1 MELEINENTR
11 KGKITII
18 DDTKAELTIE
28 AKESDVIDINNLK
41 GLSFT
46 IDKDNKIEHVNTH
59 EVIDMSK
66 EPLKNDSSWLI
77 KEVPYS
83 EPSEAEKK
91 LLEGTKTAK
100 ELIEEE
106 QNFTSES
113 KAEENKELTYE
124 EKLEQ
129 YRRDYITKVKVIALY
144 KCKFN
149 PVANPSEFSQ
159 TEKQRVIDKMGKII
173 KNYNDDEV
181 TEEFNTIINGMLL
194 DAKTNYEKLPVMK
207 K

>member
-28 AKESDVIDINNLK
+28 AKEGDVIDVSNLK

-46 IDKDNKIEHVNTH
+46 LDKDNKVQHVNTH
-59 EVIDMSK
+59 EVIDMNK

-106 QNFTSES
+106 Q
-113 KAEENKELTYE
+113 KEENKELTYE
-124 EKLEQ
+124 EKLEA
-129 YRRDYITKVKVIALY
+129 YKRDYITKVKVIALY

-159 TEKQRVIDKMGKII
+159 TEKQRVIDKMSKII

-181 TEEFNTIINGMLL
+181 TDEFNTIINNMLL

>member
-28 AKESDVIDINNLK
+28 AKDSDVIDINNLK

-46 IDKDNKIEHVNTH
+46 LDKDNKVQHVNTH
-59 EVIDMSK
+59 EVIDMNKQPIKS
-66 EPLKNDSSWLI
+66 DSSWMI
-77 KEVPYS
+77 KEIPKLEVS
-83 EPSEAEKK
+83 EEEKK
-91 LLEGTKTAK
+91 MLEGTKTAK

-106 QNFTSES
+106 Q
-113 KAEENKELTYE
+113 KEEKKELTTE

-149 PVANPSEFSQ
+149 PIANPSEFTSV
-159 TEKQRVIDKMGKII
+159 EKQRVIDKMSKII

-181 TEEFNTIINGMLL
+181 TDEFNTIINNMLL
-194 DAKTNYEKLPVMK
+194 DAKTNYEKLPVMRNK
-207 K
+207 

>member
-18 DDTKAELTIE
+18 DDINAKLIIE
-28 AKESDVIDINNLK
+28 AKEGDVIDINNLK

-46 IDKDNKIEHVNTH
+46 LDKDNKIEHVNTH
-59 EVIDMSK
+59 EVIDMNKQPIKSD
-66 EPLKNDSSWLI
+66 NSWMI
-77 KEVPYS
+77 KEIPKLEVS
-83 EPSEAEKK
+83 EEEKK
-91 LLEGTKTAK
+91 MLEGTKTAK

-106 QNFTSES
+106 Q
-113 KAEENKELTYE
+113 KEEKKELTYE

-149 PVANPSEFSQ
+149 PVANPSDFTSV
-159 TEKQRVIDKMGKII
+159 EKQRVIDKMSKII
-173 KNYNDDEV
+173 KNYNDDEI
-181 TEEFNTIINGMLL
+181 TDEFNTIINNMLL
-194 DAKTNYEKLPVMK
+194 DAKTNYENLPVMRNK
-207 K
+207 

>member
-28 AKESDVIDINNLK
+28 AKEGDIIDINNLK

-46 IDKDNKIEHVNTH
+46 IDKDNKVQHVNTN
-59 EVIDMSK
+59 EVIDMNNQ
-66 EPLKNDSSWLI
+66 PLKNDNSWMV

-106 QNFTSES
+106 QT
-113 KAEENKELTYE
+113 EEKKELTYE

-181 TEEFNTIINGMLL
+181 TEDFNTIINNMLL
-194 DAKTNYEKLPVMK
+194 DAKTNYEKLPVMRN
-207 K
+207 

>member
-18 DDTKAELTIE
+18 DDTRAELTIE
-28 AKESDVIDINNLK
+28 AKEGDIIDVNNLK

-46 IDKDNKIEHVNTH
+46 IDKNNNGQHVNTH
-59 EVIDMSK
+59 TVLDMNK
-66 EPLKNDSSWLI
+66 EPIKNDSSWMI
-77 KEVPYS
+77 KEVPYT
-83 EPSEAEKK
+83 EPSEEEKK

-106 QNFTSES
+106 Q
-113 KAEENKELTYE
+113 KEEKKELTYE

-149 PVANPSEFSQ
+149 PIANPSDFTSL
-159 TEKQRVIDKMGKII
+159 EKQRVIDKMGKII

-181 TEEFNTIINGMLL
+181 TEEFNTIINNMLL
-194 DAKTNYEKLPVMK
+194 DAKTNYEKLPVMRNK
-207 K
+207 

>member
-18 DDTKAELTIE
+18 DDTRAELTIE
-28 AKESDVIDINNLK
+28 AKEGDIIDVNNLK

-46 IDKDNKIEHVNTH
+46 IDKNNNGQHVNTH
-59 EVIDMSK
+59 TVLDMNK
-66 EPLKNDSSWLI
+66 EPIKNDSSWMI
-77 KEVPYS
+77 KEVPYT
-83 EPSEAEKK
+83 EPSEEEKK

-106 QNFTSES
+106 Q
-113 KAEENKELTYE
+113 KEEKKELTTE

-149 PVANPSEFSQ
+149 PIANPSDFTSL
-159 TEKQRVIDKMGKII
+159 EKQRVIDKMGKII

-181 TEEFNTIINGMLL
+181 TEEFNTIINNMLL
-194 DAKTNYEKLPVMK
+194 DAKTNYEKLPVMRNK
-207 K
+207 

>member
-1 MELEINENTR
+1 MEFEINENTR

-28 AKESDVIDINNLK
+28 AKEGDVIDVNNLK

-59 EVIDMSK
+59 EVIDMNK
-66 EPLKNDSSWLI
+66 QPLKNDNSWMI

-106 QNFTSES
+106 Q
-113 KAEENKELTYE
+113 KEEKKELTTE

-129 YRRDYITKVKVIALY
+129 YRRDFITKVKVIALY

-149 PVANPSEFSQ
+149 PVANPSEF
-159 TEKQRVIDKMGKII
+159 TNVEKQRVIDKMSKII
-173 KNYNDDEV
+173 KNYNDDEI
-181 TEEFNTIINGMLL
+181 TDEFNTIINNMLL
-194 DAKTNYEKLPVMK
+194 DAKTNYENLPVMRNK
-207 K
+207 

>member
-1 MELEINENTR
+1 MEFEINENIR

-18 DDTKAELTIE
+18 DDTNAELTIE
-28 AKESDVIDINNLK
+28 AKKGDIIDVNNLK

-59 EVIDMSK
+59 EVIDMNK
-66 EPLKNDSSWLI
+66 QPLKNDNSWMI

-100 ELIEEE
+100 ELMEEE
-106 QNFTSES
+106 KNFTSES
-113 KAEENKELTYE
+113 KAELTTE

-129 YRRDYITKVKVIALY
+129 YKRDFITKVKVIALY

-149 PVANPSEFSQ
+149 PVANPSEFTSV
-159 TEKQRVIDKMGKII
+159 EKQRVIDKMSKII
-173 KNYNDDEV
+173 KNYNDDEI
-181 TEEFNTIINGMLL
+181 TDEFNTIINNMLL
-194 DAKTNYEKLPVMK
+194 DAKTNYEKLPIMK
-207 K
+207 NK

>member
-28 AKESDVIDINNLK
+28 AKHGDVIDVNNLK

-59 EVIDMSK
+59 EVIDMNK
-66 EPLKNDSSWLI
+66 QPLKNDSSWLI

-106 QNFTSES
+106 Q
-113 KAEENKELTYE
+113 KEEKKELTTE
-124 EKLEQ
+124 EKIEA
-129 YRRDYITKVKVIALY
+129 YRRDYITKVKVVALY

-149 PVANPSEFSQ
+149 PVSNPSEFTSV
-159 TEKQRVIDKMGKII
+159 EKQRVIDKMSKII

-181 TEEFNTIINGMLL
+181 TDEFNTIINGMLL
-194 DAKTNYEKLPVMK
+194 DAKTNYEKLPVMRN
-207 K
+207 

>member
-11 KGKITII
+11 KCKITII

-28 AKESDVIDINNLK
+28 AKEGDVIDVNNLK

-59 EVIDMSK
+59 EVIDMNKQPIKS
-66 EPLKNDSSWLI
+66 DSSWMI
-77 KEVPYS
+77 KEIPKLEVS
-83 EPSEAEKK
+83 EEEKK
-91 LLEGTKTAK
+91 MLEGSKTIHQ
-100 ELIEEE
+100 LLEEE
-106 QNFTSES
+106 Q
-113 KAEENKELTYE
+113 KEEKKELTYE

-173 KNYNDDEV
+173 KNYNDDEI
-181 TEEFNTIINGMLL
+181 TDEFNTIINNMLL
-194 DAKTNYEKLPVMK
+194 DAKTNYEKLPVMRNK
-207 K
+207 